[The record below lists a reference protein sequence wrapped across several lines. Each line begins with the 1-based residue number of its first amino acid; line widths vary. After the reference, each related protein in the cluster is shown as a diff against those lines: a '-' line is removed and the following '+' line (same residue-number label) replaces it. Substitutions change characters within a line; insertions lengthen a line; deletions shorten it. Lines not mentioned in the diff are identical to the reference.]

1 MTTDRAI
8 DTTVERADIVAA
20 RERVEGYIRR
30 TPVVETGAGA
40 FGLDM
45 PLTLKLELLQH
56 TGSFKPR
63 GAFNKMLSSDV
74 PVAGV
79 VAASGGNFGLAVAYA
94 ARSLGHRAEI
104 FVPDTSPA
112 AKIDRIR
119 EMGADVRVVP
129 GYYHEASVAAFARQA
144 ETGALAMHPFDQPEV
159 VAGGGTIGLEL
170 SEQVPDADT
179 VLVAVGGG
187 GLIAGI
193 ASWFQGDVRVV
204 GVEPEGCPSLHA
216 ALVAGEPVD
225 VEVGGVAAD
234 SLGPRRVG
242 RIAFAAARAW
252 VDRVAL
258 VPDEAI
264 RDAQRRLWRDAH
276 VVAEP
281 GGAASLA
288 ALIADAYR
296 PSPGEKVVVVLCGAN
311 TDPATVV

>member
-1 MTTDRAI
+1 VTTDRAI
-8 DTTVERADIVAA
+8 DATVERADIVAA
-20 RERVEGYIRR
+20 LDRIGDHVRR
-30 TPVVETGAGA
+30 TPVVETGPGA
-40 FGLDM
+40 FGLDT

-63 GAFNKMLSSDV
+63 GAFNKMLASDV
-74 PVAGV
+74 PEAGV

-119 EMGADVRVVP
+119 EMGADVRVIP
-129 GYYHEASVAAFARQA
+129 GYYQEASVVAHARQA

-159 VAGGGTIGLEL
+159 VAGGGTLGLEL

-179 VLVAVGGG
+179 ILVAVGGG

-193 ASWFQGDVRVV
+193 ASWFRGDVRVV
-204 GVEPEGCPSLHA
+204 GVEPEGCPTLHA
-216 ALVAGEPVD
+216 ALEAGEPVD
-225 VEVGGVAAD
+225 VEVGGIAAD
-234 SLGPRRVG
+234 SLGPSRVG
-242 RIAFAAARAW
+242 GIAFAAARAW
-252 VDRVAL
+252 VDRVVL
-258 VPDEAI
+258 VSDEAI
-264 RDAQRRLWRDAH
+264 REGQRRLWRDVH
-276 VVAEP
+276 LVAEP

-288 ALIADAYR
+288 ALVVDAYR
-296 PSPGEKVVVVLCGAN
+296 PSPGERVVVVVCGAN

>member
-1 MTTDRAI
+1 MTTERAI
-8 DTTVERADIVAA
+8 DMTVERADIVAA
-20 RERVEGYIRR
+20 LDRVRGYIRT

-40 FGLDM
+40 FGIDT

-63 GAFNKMLSSDV
+63 GAFNKMLASEV
-74 PVAGV
+74 PNSGV

-94 ARSLGHRAEI
+94 ARSLGHRAEV

-119 EMGADVRVVP
+119 EMGAEVRVIH
-129 GYYHEASVAAFARQA
+129 GYYHEASVAALARQA

-170 SEQVPDADT
+170 SEQVPDVDT
-179 VLVAVGGG
+179 VMVAVGGG

-193 ASWFQGDVRVV
+193 ASWFRGDVRVV
-204 GVEPEGCPSLHA
+204 GVEPEGCASMHA
-216 ALVAGEPVD
+216 ALAAGEPVD
-225 VEVGGVAAD
+225 VEVGGIAAD

-242 RIAFAAARAW
+242 GIAFAAARAW
-252 VDRVAL
+252 VDRVVL
-258 VPDEAI
+258 VSDEAI
-264 RDAQRRLWRDAH
+264 DDAQRRLWRDAH

-288 ALIADAYR
+288 GLIAGAYR
-296 PSPGEKVVVVLCGAN
+296 PSPGEKVVVVVCGAN